1 MSRKFTSKRSTV
13 YNLIKITILIF
24 LQHFLKLLLLI
35 IIIITIFIIDLFY
48 FLIFIERNN

>member
-1 MSRKFTSKRSTV
+1 MSQKFKSKRSTV

-35 IIIITIFIIDLFY
+35 IIITIFIIDLFY